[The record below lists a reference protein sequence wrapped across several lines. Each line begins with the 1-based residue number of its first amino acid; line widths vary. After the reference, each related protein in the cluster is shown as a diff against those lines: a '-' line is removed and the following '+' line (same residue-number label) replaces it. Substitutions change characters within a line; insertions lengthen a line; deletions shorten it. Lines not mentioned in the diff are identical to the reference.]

1 MLEVDA
7 VLAEV
12 GEFGRYQALTY
23 LLLCLPV
30 LFSAANSLTYVFTAG
45 VPPYRCRVPGCDA
58 DDDAAPP
65 FAQPWLQLAIP
76 PLTPD
81 GSYRPAQCE
90 RYVRNASVADCAADA
105 FDPSRRETCNEW
117 VFYPGEKTIV
127 NQVSRNISV
136 LVLNLF
142 LFEKFH
148 FSIKIQ

>member
-58 DDDAAPP
+58 SDDAAPP

-76 PLTPD
+76 PLATE

-90 RYVRNASVADCAADA
+90 RYVRNNASSAECAADA
-105 FDPSRRETCNEW
+105 FDPSRRETCSEW
-117 VFYPGEKTIV
+117 VFYPREKTIV
-127 NQVSRNISV
+127 NEVS
-136 LVLNLF
+136 LDPL
-142 LFEKFH
+142 
-148 FSIKIQ
+148 KIDNYFFYSARK